1 MNEPI
6 VSICCMTKD
15 LEGYI
20 ADGIKSFLA
29 QQTAYTFEIVLS
41 DDFSK
46 DNTVAVCRSFQ
57 QEHPDKIRLLTSNKK
72 LGLQKNFIKSMQACK
87 GKYIAFCDGDD
98 YWTDPLKLQ
107 KQITYLEQ
115 NPGCN
120 LVCSDYDYLSEK
132 GEFIESEWK
141 ADWYGQ
147 KFDII
152 ENTRHAVATTLTTI
166 IRKSSLDPLLSNITM
181 DKHPFIWDT
190 VLWAY
195 CLKEGYGYFHP
206 GKMALRRVRFEGE
219 YTTKSII
226 DRAYYDINSFKAI
239 KELIKDK
246 RVQESMNEL
255 LYEVNLNVSREYI
268 KRGNAKR
275 AKNNLL
281 QSALHWNGLADL
293 KNNLR
298 YVYWAFKLTLGAKL
312 NA

>member
-1 MNEPI
+1 
-6 VSICCMTKD
+6 
-15 LEGYI
+15 
-20 ADGIKSFLA
+20 
-29 QQTAYTFEIVLS
+29 
-41 DDFSK
+41 
-46 DNTVAVCRSFQ
+46 
-57 QEHPDKIRLLTSNKK
+57 
-72 LGLQKNFIKSMQACK
+72 MQACK

-166 IRKSSLDPLLSNITM
+166 IRKSSLDPLLNNITM